1 MAPGSMQTASP
12 KEKKVNVGISC
23 PNCGSQLTP
32 DVAFLWVGNGEIWM
46 EEAPGLIATGAG

>member
-1 MAPGSMQTASP
+1 MQTASP